1 VTQPLRKAVPGL
13 GALVLNLL
21 MAGSAAAALK
31 DVEAAYELGPAQLS
45 LPAAEN
51 GNVAVR
57 RCAGCAP
64 DLLRVDAGTAY
75 SLRPGAGNIGLEA
88 LRREAAR
95 VAGRPRTSFF
105 VYYDPRTRVVRR
117 IVLDA
122 TQ

>member
-1 VTQPLRKAVPGL
+1 MRHAVLAL
-13 GALVLNLL
+13 GALAL
-21 MAGSAAAALK
+21 AGGAPWAGAALR
-31 DVEAAYELGPAQLS
+31 DVEAAYELGPAQVS
-45 LPAAEN
+45 LPAAVD
-51 GNVAVR
+51 GTVAVR

-64 DLLRVDAGTAY
+64 DLLRVDAATAY
-75 SLRPGAGNIGLEA
+75 SLRPGTANIGLDA

-95 VAGRPRTSFF
+95 VSGRPRTSIF